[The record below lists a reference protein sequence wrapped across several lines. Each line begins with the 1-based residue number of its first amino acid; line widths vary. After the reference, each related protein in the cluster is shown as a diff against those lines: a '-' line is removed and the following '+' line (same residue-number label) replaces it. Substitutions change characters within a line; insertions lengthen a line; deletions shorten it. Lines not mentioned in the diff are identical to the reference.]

1 MRNEPI
7 KFYQFFFSG
16 VEKPIIM
23 EAKSRELA
31 DAMLEEFGSRIGN
44 PIPYD
49 RLQDI
54 RIEMPVTGISTRTRN
69 GETYVW
75 VGSDRSADGW
85 MLEEEFKKRSNESR
99 KKD

>member
-7 KFYQFFFSG
+7 KFYHFFFSG

-54 RIEMPVTGISTRTRN
+54 RVEVPVTGISTRIRN

>member
-1 MRNEPI
+1 
-7 KFYQFFFSG
+7 
-16 VEKPIIM
+16 M

-69 GETYVW
+69 GKTYTW